1 MAEMTNQE
9 IKRFLMKGTF
19 TGKIAT
25 VKQDGSS
32 HVIPIWFVL
41 DSGNNRSK
49 VGDIYLT
56 TGGDSIKA
64 RNIQR
69 DSRVSISIDDQTP
82 PFSFV
87 AISGNAKLIPYK
99 QKEVLKW
106 ATKIAE
112 RYVGKKNAKAY
123 GERNSGEGS
132 VLVRIR
138 PTKIIAEKN
147 LAI

>member
-1 MAEMTNQE
+1 MTNQE

-32 HVIPIWFVL
+32 HVIPIWFVVEV
-41 DSGNNRSK
+41 NNRNRNT
-49 VGDIYLT
+49 VGGIYFT
-56 TGGDSIKA
+56 TGRDSVKA
-64 RNIQR
+64 KNIQR
-69 DSRVSISIDDQTP
+69 DSRVSISVDDQTP

-112 RYVGKKNAKAY
+112 RYMGKKNAKAI

-138 PTKIIAEKN
+138 PTNIIAEKN
-147 LAI
+147 ITI

>member
-41 DSGNNRSK
+41 DSGNNKSK

-56 TGGDSIKA
+56 TGIDSIKA
-64 RNIQR
+64 KNIQR
-69 DSRVSISIDDQTP
+69 DSRVSISVDDQTP

-112 RYVGKKNAKAY
+112 RYMGKKNAKAI

-138 PTKIIAEKN
+138 PTNIIAEKN
-147 LAI
+147 ITI